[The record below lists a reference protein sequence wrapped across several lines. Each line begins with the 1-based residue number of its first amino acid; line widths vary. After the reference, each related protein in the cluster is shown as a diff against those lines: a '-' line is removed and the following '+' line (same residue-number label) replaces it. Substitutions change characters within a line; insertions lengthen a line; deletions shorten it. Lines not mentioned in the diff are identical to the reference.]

1 MTQGKEIPDGSVVM
15 GSPARVVRATTA
27 EEREH
32 SIANARMYAKEAQ
45 RYRAE
50 EEQTGRS
57 HF

>member
-1 MTQGKEIPDGSVVM
+1 M

-45 RYRAE
+45 RYRARRG
-50 EEQTGRS
+50 TDGS
-57 HF
+57 LAFLTIAV